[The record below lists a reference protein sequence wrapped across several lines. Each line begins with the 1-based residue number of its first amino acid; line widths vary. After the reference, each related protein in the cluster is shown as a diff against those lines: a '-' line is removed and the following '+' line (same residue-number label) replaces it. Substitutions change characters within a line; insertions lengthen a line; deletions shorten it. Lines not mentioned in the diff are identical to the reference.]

1 MTKQRL
7 LTGTLCPALIEA
19 TGKWLQALGAEFNF
33 SHQDLYRI
41 DLCFVELVHN
51 IVRYSDPQYANQ
63 RVDLH
68 AVIEAQSVTL
78 TLIDPAAPFDP
89 LSIPPPPVAKF
100 IEDMQDGGQGIPLIR
115 EFSNACRYE
124 RCSNKNRV
132 ELVFDLEQPTMARA
146 RPVEIPRSID
156 RRHNL
161 DHTVFPLIINGV
173 LIAQDQRM
181 KEDRRAMGVLC
192 WSQMFHGLAYA
203 VVEDMIER
211 LLIQD
216 IVSETCLLKPGD
228 MNDAVLVVLRGQ
240 LKVWLGQ
247 PGSGDFI
254 EVGVGGCVGEMSVID
269 NQPASAYVVAEPDT
283 RLLVVDSAT
292 FLNKIIAIPQV
303 SRNLLSTLSVRMR
316 HSNEL
321 AIKHMRKEL
330 EMEQVQR
337 ELQYAKSIQA
347 SLLPKEPLF
356 PNNPRLDCVGRMCTA
371 REVGGDFYDIFPL
384 DARHIFFVIADVCG
398 KGLPAALFMVRAIA
412 ALRAQSGN
420 EDWSADYA
428 AQLMERLNQQL
439 CANNDAQQFLTAYC
453 GILDLETLTLRYINA
468 GHNAP
473 ALAIGN
479 ESFHYLAEPINPI
492 VGMFE
497 GLTYRTGEIK
507 LQPGSVLLLYTD
519 GVTEAEDKQGNMLGD
534 DRLLARLNAVSSRTA
549 RQLVEDVFADVMD
562 FATDA
567 QQSDDITV
575 LAIRCLAA

>member
-89 LSIPPPPVAKF
+89 LSVLPPPVAKF
-100 IEDMQDGGQGIPLIR
+100 IEDMQVGGQGIPLIR
-115 EFSNACRYE
+115 EFSSACRYE

-173 LIAQDQRM
+173 LIAQDRRM
-181 KEDRRAMGVLC
+181 EEDRRAMGVLC

-316 HSNEL
+316 RSNEL
-321 AIKHMRKEL
+321 AIKRMRKEL
-330 EMEQVQR
+330 EMEHVQR
-337 ELQYAKSIQA
+337 ELQYAKSIQE

-534 DRLLARLNAVSSRTA
+534 DRLLARLNAASSRTA